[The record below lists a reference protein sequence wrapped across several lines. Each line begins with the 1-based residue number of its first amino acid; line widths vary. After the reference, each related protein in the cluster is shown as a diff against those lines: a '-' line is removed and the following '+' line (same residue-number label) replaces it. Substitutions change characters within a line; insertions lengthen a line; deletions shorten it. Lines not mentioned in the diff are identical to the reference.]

1 MICSN
6 GNILSKSILLILVI
20 IVTVSGKPLDNGE
33 EDASTSKRF
42 RFMIGAF
49 DLTSGDRN
57 FLYKNFLSNISFK
70 HSYFNKFSEPIEV
83 KFSFEAGLNLTSIAE
98 YNYKETLNY
107 SLHYSPYAQL
117 GPEILLLPNT
127 FLNVNI
133 GLIGIFH
140 EKGEGVLLFNE
151 ISMNYLIPISERF
164 LIDCKTGITIPFPV
178 YGLIG
183 AGFFMVG
190 ISFS

>member
-1 MICSN
+1 MICSSRRS
-6 GNILSKSILLILVI
+6 LSKIILLTLAI
-20 IVTVSGKPLDNGE
+20 IVTVSGQQSDITEDNFP
-33 EDASTSKRF
+33 TTKRF
-42 RFMIGAF
+42 RFMMGAY

-83 KFSFEAGLNLTSIAE
+83 KFSFEAGLNLTSISE

-117 GPEILLLPNT
+117 GPELLLLPNT

-164 LIDCKTGITIPFPV
+164 LIDCKTGIAIPFPV

>member
-1 MICSN
+1 M
-6 GNILSKSILLILVI
+6 
-20 IVTVSGKPLDNGE
+20 VTVSGKPHDSVE
-33 EDASTSKRF
+33 EDIPTTKRF

-49 DLTSGDRN
+49 DLTNGDKN

-70 HSYFNKFSEPIEV
+70 HSYFNKFTEPIEV

-98 YNYKETLNY
+98 YNYKETLDY
-107 SLHYSPYAQL
+107 SLHYAPYAQL

-140 EKGEGVLLFNE
+140 EKGEGILLFNE
-151 ISMNYLIPISERF
+151 ISMNYLFPISERF
-164 LIDCKTGITIPFPV
+164 YIDCKAGLAIPFPL